1 MNRLKS
7 IEGLGEL
14 RLSIQRKVDPQKT
27 CVRICMTGCRAYG
40 AEDLLKAFKTEIKKR
55 KWEHK
60 VEIRETGCHGFCA
73 KAAVVG
79 IDPQGIFY
87 QQVTPGDVLE
97 IVSKTVGQ
105 GKLVERL
112 LYHDSANGKAIPLAQ
127 DIPFYKGQV
136 INALSNC
143 GKIDPKSIEHYIE
156 RDGYAAMA
164 RVLSSMTPDQ
174 VIDEVKRSGL
184 RGRGGAG
191 FPTGMKWSFMK
202 ASPGKVKY
210 LICNAD
216 EGDPGAFMDRAVLE
230 GDPHSVI
237 EGMLVGAYAMGATAG
252 YIYVRAEYPIAVEH
266 LKIAVTEAEKIG
278 LLGDNIL
285 GKDFSFKIIIKEG
298 AGAFVCGEETAL
310 MASIEG
316 RKGMPRPRPPFPAQ
330 AGLWGKPT
338 NINNVETYA
347 NIRSII
353 LKGAD
358 WFASMGTEGS
368 KGTKIFSLAGKVNN
382 TGLVEV
388 PIGIKVGEV
397 IFDIGGGIPR
407 GKKFKAVQM
416 GGPSGGC
423 VPVKYLDLPIDYDSL
438 EKIGAIMGSGGMV
451 VMDEATCMVDIAKFF
466 LNFTQSESCGKCVPC
481 RVGTKRMLEIL
492 NRISRGE
499 GVEED
504 IDLLIEMG
512 QAIKDSALCGL
523 GQTVPNPVL
532 STIRY
537 FRDEYE
543 AHIREKRCPAAVC
556 EALVYAPCEHTCPV
570 NVDAVGYV
578 ALTADGKFGEALDLI
593 RQRNPLA
600 AVCGRVCVHPCETRC
615 KRGDVDQPI
624 AIEYLKRV
632 AADYGLKH
640 RWKTKVEVEPAKNEK
655 VAIVGSGPAGL
666 NCAYHLARKGYRV
679 TVFEALPVAGG
690 MMAVGIPSYR
700 LPRNILK
707 ADIDFIRSLGVEIK
721 TNTPVGGK
729 LTLKKLLKQGYKAV
743 FLAVGAHQGMKL
755 GIEGENLQGVMDAV
769 SFLLTVNLGKKA
781 SVGKKVA
788 VIGGGNA
795 AVDAAR
801 TALRLGAREVT
812 MVYRRTREEMPASPE
827 EIAEMEEEGI
837 EIKFLVAPQRI
848 IGKGKKVSGL
858 ECLRME
864 LGDYDASG
872 RRRPVAIKGS
882 EFTLEVDMV
891 VAAISQFPEV
901 SFLAKSPGIDVT
913 KGETI
918 VVDPLTLAT
927 SRPGIFAGGDAVTG
941 PSTVVQAL
949 HCGEEAAISIDKFL
963 RGEDM
968 HQNRLRVPPRR
979 VDLPKA
985 EEETKDKMR
994 VKVPVMPSGKR
1005 IHSFD
1010 EVVKGYTLAQAKEEA
1025 RRCLRCDLEE

>member
-1 MNRLKS
+1 MDTLRSVKDL
-7 IEGLGEL
+7 EEM
-14 RLSIQRKVDPQKT
+14 RLSIRKAVDPNKT

-40 AEDLLKAFKTEIKKR
+40 AEELSTAFKAEIKKR
-55 KWEHK
+55 KWHDK

-87 QQVTPGDVLE
+87 QQVTAADVPE
-97 IVSKTVGQ
+97 IVSKTIGQ
-105 GKLVERL
+105 GKTVERL
-112 LYHDSANGKAIPLAQ
+112 LYRDAVTGKTIPLAK
-127 DIPFYKGQV
+127 DIPFYRGQV

-143 GKIDPKSIEHYIE
+143 GKIDPKNIEHYIE
-156 RDGYAAMA
+156 RDGYAA
-164 RVLSSMTPDQ
+164 LSKVIATMTPDQ

-202 ASPGKVKY
+202 ASPGRVKY
-210 LICNAD
+210 LVCNAD

-237 EGMLVGAYAMGATAG
+237 EGMIVGAYAMGATAG

-266 LKIAVTEAEKIG
+266 LKIAVADCRR
-278 LLGDNIL
+278 LGFLGKNIL
-285 GKDFSFKIIIKEG
+285 DTDFGFDIIIKEG

-316 RKGMPRPRPPFPAQ
+316 KKGMPRPRPPFPAQ

-358 WFASMGTEGS
+358 WFAGMGTEGS
-368 KGTKIFSLAGKVNN
+368 KGSKIFSLAGKVNN

-388 PIGIKVGEV
+388 PVGIKVGDV
-397 IFDIGGGIPR
+397 IFNIGGGIPR

-423 VPVKYLDLPIDYDSL
+423 VPAQYLNLPIDYDSL

-492 NRISRGE
+492 TRISQGE
-499 GVEED
+499 GEEGD
-504 IDLLIEMG
+504 IETLLEMG

-523 GQTVPNPVL
+523 GQTAPNPVL
-532 STIRY
+532 STVRY

-543 AHIREKRCPAAVC
+543 AHILKKRCPAAVC
-556 EALVYAPCEHTCPV
+556 ESLVFAPCEHTCPV

-578 ALTADGKFGEALDLI
+578 ALIADGQFGKALDLI
-593 RQRNPLA
+593 RERNPLA
-600 AVCGRVCVHPCETRC
+600 GVCGRVCVHPCESRC
-615 KRGDVDQPI
+615 KRGDLDQPI
-624 AIEYLKRV
+624 AIEHLKRV
-632 AADYGLKH
+632 ASDYGLKY
-640 RWKTKVEVEPAKNEK
+640 RWRTKVSMAEPRKEK
-655 VAIVGSGPAGL
+655 VAIIGSGPAGL
-666 NCAYHLARKGYRV
+666 NCAYHLAREGYKV
-679 TVFEALPVAGG
+679 TVFEALSVVGG

-700 LPRNILK
+700 LPRKILK
-707 ADIDFIRSLGVEIK
+707 ADIDFIKGLGVEIK
-721 TNTPVGGK
+721 TNAALGK
-729 LTLKKLLKQGYKAV
+729 QLTTEKLLNQGFNAI
-743 FLAVGAHQGMKL
+743 FMATGSHQGMKL
-755 GIEGENLQGVMDAV
+755 GIEGEDLRGVMDGV
-769 SFLLTVNLGKKA
+769 TFLRNVNLGKKVK
-781 SVGKKVA
+781 VGRKVA

-795 AVDAAR
+795 AIDAAR
-801 TALRLGAREVT
+801 TALRLGAEEVT

-827 EIAEMEEEGI
+827 EIHEMEEEGI
-837 EIKFLVAPQRI
+837 KIGFLVAPSRI
-848 IGKGKKVSGL
+848 LAKGKSVAGL

-864 LGDYDASG
+864 LGDYDQGG
-872 RRRPVAIKGS
+872 RRRPVPIEGS
-882 EFTLEVDMV
+882 KFTTNVDMV
-891 VAAISQFPEV
+891 IAAISQIPDV
-901 SFLAKSPGIDVT
+901 SFVP
-913 KGETI
+913 KGVETGKGQVI
-918 VVDPLTLAT
+918 LVDPITLAT
-927 SRPGIFAGGDAVTG
+927 NRPGIFAGGDAVTG

-949 HCGEEAAISIDKFL
+949 CQGEEAAISIDKYL
-963 RGEDM
+963 LGLDM
-968 HQNRLRVPPRR
+968 KQDRLRAPAKRL
-979 VDLPKA
+979 DIPKA
-985 EEETKDKMR
+985 GETKDKMR
-994 VKVPVMPSGKR
+994 VEIAVEAPGKR
-1005 IHSFD
+1005 IRNFD
-1010 EVVKGYTLAQAKEEA
+1010 EVVKGYSLVKAKEEA